1 MPLNDCIPW
10 YEDAD
15 RLPAE
20 AFTAVTGKRFV
31 IPAAA
36 RLSGPMIPATAQVG
50 TSDPTDGGNIR
61 VAHAVAGAIALG
73 VSSWDAA
80 VGEKLTILTD
90 GVVPVLAGAA
100 ITAGNQIQVGANGT
114 AIPWDGTLASRV
126 VGIAVDD
133 TANGADAQIKL
144 IH

>member
-1 MPLNDCIPW
+1 VPVNECIPW
-10 YEDAD
+10 YEDSD
-15 RLPAE
+15 RLPCE

-50 TSDPTDGGNIR
+50 ASDPTDGGDIR
-61 VAHAVAGAIALG
+61 VGHAAAAGAALG

-80 VGEKLTILTD
+80 VGEKVTVICE
-90 GVVPVLAGAA
+90 GVVPVTAGAA
-100 ITAGNQIQVGANGT
+100 LTAGQRVEVGANGT
-114 AIPWDGTLASRV
+114 AVPLAAGIA
-126 VGIAVDD
+126 VGIAVDS

-144 IH
+144 IQ

>member
-1 MPLNDCIPW
+1 VPVNDCIPW
-10 YEDAD
+10 YEDSD

-61 VAHAVAGAIALG
+61 VGHAAAAGAALG

-80 VGEKLTILTD
+80 VGEKLTVICE
-90 GVVPVLAGAA
+90 GVVPVQAGAA
-100 ITAGNQIQVGANGT
+100 LTAGQRVEVGANGT
-114 AIPWDGTLASRV
+114 AVPLAAGV
-126 VGIAVDD
+126 PVGIAVDS

-144 IH
+144 IQ